1 MRIDFHGRLSDEA
14 RIRAGFIGCGSHS
27 FRNLYPALQFAAVD
41 LVATCDLDRERAKA
55 FADAFGAR
63 TAYDDYA
70 TMISR
75 EELDAV
81 FICTGYDPSGRPLH
95 ARIGRACVEAGLHVW
110 MEKPPAATTDELIE
124 LRRAARSAGRIVMVG
139 FKKMF
144 FPANE
149 KARELMN
156 APGFGTPHLVTI
168 RYPQFVPTPQ
178 ELRSYRDDSV
188 ANATVGFLDHLCHPV
203 SLLLFLVGMPVSLH
217 YARSG
222 AGGGVATFCYE
233 SGAVATIVL
242 DHGASRNGGME
253 RTTIVAD
260 AGAHI
265 TVENNTTVTMHRGGA
280 RGYGN
285 VGSFYD
291 GEPHE
296 ASAVWQPEFS
306 LGQLYNKG
314 LFLLGYYGELEEFA
328 QAVLGGRPPSKATL
342 DDAVDAT
349 RIFEAFAEGPNR
361 RIDLTRP
368 DGGVI

>member
-1 MRIDFHGRLSDEA
+1 MRIDFHGKLTDQPH
-14 RIRAGFIGCGSHS
+14 IRAGFIGCGSHS
-27 FRNLYPALQFAAVD
+27 FRNLYPALQFASVD
-41 LVATCDLDRERAKA
+41 LVATCDLDRERAQA
-55 FADAFGAR
+55 FASAFGAR
-63 TAYDDYA
+63 TAYEDYA

-81 FICTGYDPSGRPLH
+81 FICTGYDSAGRPLH
-95 ARIGRACVEAGLHVW
+95 ARIGRECVEAGLHVW
-110 MEKPPAATTDELIE
+110 MEKPPAATTGELIE
-124 LRRAARSAGRIVMVG
+124 LRRAAKSARRIVMVG

-149 KARELMN
+149 KARELMGE
-156 APGFGTPHLVTI
+156 PDFGTPHLVTI
-168 RYPQFVPTPQ
+168 RYPQFVPAP
-178 ELRSYRDDSV
+178 EEFRSYRDDGV

-203 SLLLFLVGMPVSLH
+203 SLLLFLVGVPDTLH
-217 YARSG
+217 YARSR
-222 AGGGVATFCYE
+222 AGGGVATFGYE

-253 RTTIVAD
+253 RTTIVSD

-265 TVENNTTVTMHRGGA
+265 TVENNTTVTLHRGGA

-285 VGSFYD
+285 VPSFYE
-291 GEPHE
+291 GEPQE
-296 ASAVWQPEFS
+296 TSAVWQPEFS

-328 QAVLGGRPPSKATL
+328 QAVLGGRPPKKATL
-342 DDAVDAT
+342 DDALYTT

-361 RIDLTRP
+361 EINLKPT
-368 DGGVI
+368 DGGTA